1 MMSAKLGT
9 LGLLKVKVVW
19 TKSYDVMPFVYNF
32 TNKILSS
39 DSNYNLDVVIW
50 SKFGNSSI
58 FMKEVIIILSL

>member
-9 LGLLKVKVVW
+9 LGLLKVNVVW